1 MYFTIIFL
9 KVWLGF
15 SHTES
20 QFCFICYNTMWA
32 SFLKDK
38 GVSNKMQSW
47 RQKVQ
52 AREEIGGIKNQSIIL
67 DLVTDSL
74 QVEDKY
80 SNTTLTFGPMV
91 LGE

>member
-1 MYFTIIFL
+1 
-9 KVWLGF
+9 
-15 SHTES
+15 
-20 QFCFICYNTMWA
+20 MWT

-38 GVSNKMQSW
+38 GVLNKMQSW

-80 SNTTLTFGPMV
+80 SNMTLTFGPMV